1 MKLHTFNTAW
11 PKLIPISLLAI
22 LTAGCSERD
31 RAIAIPERAETPL
44 EQTVNYH
51 MTMAGQ
57 AAGFEHI
64 GLYNTTCARMGD
76 PTAGRE
82 RPPENRESPETWG
95 MEPAQVFDQVYWL
108 GEYPAFE
115 SNPGAWGINT
125 SEGIIVL
132 DSNFDYSVEQTIA
145 EGLRKMGLDPMD
157 IEYVLI
163 SHGHRDHWGG
173 ARHLQDEYG
182 ATVLIS
188 EEDWE
193 FITRNGYD
201 DSMPDPDKTEFV
213 HEGDTLTLGETTIT
227 MHITPGHTPGTIS
240 YFVPVTDQGEP
251 HVAAVWGG
259 TGLAFRANSSKEEKL
274 EAFRQYN
281 ESALR
286 FRDLVSEAGAD
297 VMLGNHSY
305 LVLAEEKNQILANRQ
320 PGDPN
325 PYVLGHERT
334 VDYMNVA
341 VHCSAAGLAS
351 FN

>member
-1 MKLHTFNTAW
+1 MK
-11 PKLIPISLLAI
+11 ISRSGWKIVLAI
-22 LTAGCSERD
+22 SAFTLFVAGCQGQGSSVD
-31 RAIAIPERAETPL
+31 STQAMQTPL
-44 EQTVNYH
+44 EETVNYH
-51 MTMAGQ
+51 MTLAGQ
-57 AAGFEHI
+57 AAGYEHI

-145 EGLRKMGLDPMD
+145 EGLRKMGLDPND

-193 FITRNGYD
+193 FITARGYD
-201 DSMPDPDKTEFV
+201 NSMPNPDMLQFV
-213 HEGDTLTLGETTIT
+213 REGDTLNLGDTTIT

-240 YFVPVTDQGEP
+240 YFLPVTDNGES

-259 TGLAFRANSSKEEKL
+259 TGLAFRADSSREEKL
-274 EAFRQYN
+274 AAFGRYN

-286 FRDLVSEAGAD
+286 FRELVREAGAD

-305 LVLAEEKNQILANRQ
+305 LVLAEEKNALLANRQ

>member
-1 MKLHTFNTAW
+1 MKLHIFNTARS
-11 PKLIPISLLAI
+11 KLIALVSVVI
-22 LTAGCSERD
+22 LTASCGGQEV
-31 RAIAIPERAETPL
+31 AMPAPTETPI
-44 EQTVNYH
+44 EETVNYH

-82 RPPENRESPETWG
+82 RPPKNLQSPDTWG

-115 SNPGAWGINT
+115 SNPGAWGIET

-132 DSNFDYSVEQTIA
+132 DANFDYSVEQTVA

-163 SHGHRDHWGG
+163 SHGHGDHWGG
-173 ARHLQDEYG
+173 ARYLQDKYG

-188 EEDWE
+188 EADWE
-193 FITRNGYD
+193 FITSNGYD
-201 DSMPDPDKTEFV
+201 DSMPNPDMMQFI

-227 MHITPGHTPGTIS
+227 MHVTPGHTPGTVS
-240 YFVPVTDQGEP
+240 YFVPVTDNGEP

-259 TGLAFRANSSKEEKL
+259 TGLAFRAHSDKETKL
-274 EAFRQYN
+274 AAFRQYN
-281 ESALR
+281 ESAKR
-286 FRDLVSEAGAD
+286 FRELVQEAGAD

-305 LVLAEEKNQILANRQ
+305 LVLAVEKNEILANRQ

-325 PYVLGHERT
+325 PYVLGHDRT